1 MRIGICTGV
10 EHVAAAAEAGFVYVE
25 LTVGAVCPT
34 EGEAA
39 FQAAAARLAA
49 LPLPAEAFNCFLP
62 GTLHVT
68 GSDVDLPAVG
78 AYMETALRRVAAVG
92 GKIVVFGSG
101 GARRAPDGFPLEQAR
116 AQFIDAARL
125 AGETAARHGV
135 TVVLEPLVAR
145 MCNIFN
151 RVDEGAAYV
160 RAVAHPHVRL
170 LTDLYHFAEGGEP
183 LAHLEQNAP
192 LFAHVHLATPSLPET
207 ASGTTYDFTGFLAA
221 LRAGGYEG
229 RISVE
234 DNPGL
239 LGGKADLTPAFRAI
253 YAYVEECLASRGSY
267 EGA

>member
-1 MRIGICTGV
+1 MRIGICTGE
-10 EHVAAAAEAGFVYVE
+10 EHVAAAAEAGFAYVE
-25 LTVGAVCPT
+25 LTVGVLRPA

-39 FQAAAARLAA
+39 FQAVAARLAA

-62 GTLHVT
+62 AELRVT
-68 GSDVDLPAVG
+68 GPEVDLTAVG
-78 AYMETALRRVAAVG
+78 AYMDTALRRVAAVG

-101 GARRAPDGFPLEQAR
+101 GARRAPEGFPLERAR
-116 AQFIDAARL
+116 AQFVEAARL
-125 AGETAARHGV
+125 AGETAARYGV
-135 TVVLEPLVAR
+135 TIVLEPLVAR
-145 MCNIFN
+145 MCNILN

-160 RAVAHPHVRL
+160 RAVAHPRVRL

-207 ASGTTYDFTGFLAA
+207 APGTAYDFIGFLAA
-221 LRAGGYEG
+221 LRAGGYDG

-239 LGGKADLTPAFRAI
+239 LGGKPDLTPAYRAI
-253 YAYVEECLASRGSY
+253 YAYVESCLASRGTY